1 MEGSHRDAS
10 ARACVHVIVV
20 AALGPPPCARRVRA
34 CRLPGWAPV
43 RPRQTQGVMR
53 GCTGTCVCPACMG
66 RACGTPSTR
75 LHELGAVQRSPAV
88 RPVQAAS
95 HLPRGSEPAT
105 GGGPAQA
112 AVESSEADWEG
123 RLQGAV
129 DSAEQWKAF
138 ADKLAA
144 ERGALDAELAVART
158 DAQARP
164 LALPPHSPPGPR
176 PFVSLRHVFSPACGI
191 QGWQHQTLYVNRIRA
206 PARRARQGVSAVS
219 GRPHP
224 RAQGLRAELQAA
236 TAAAAGGPHRRRPPR
251 RPALLQS
258 ARGTARRPAR
268 WARRWIRRV
277 IGVGVGCAACAGG
290 AGALHA
296 SAMSP
301 EVRVAGGTGAPEC
314 PWGCRPLE
322 DPPSSAAQARAA
334 AAEAQAQR
342 AATEAA
348 AEEARA
354 YTQRLQVPPALL

>member
-236 TAAAAGGPHRRRPPR
+236 TAAAA
-251 RPALLQS
+251 A
-258 ARGTARRPAR
+258 
-268 WARRWIRRV
+268 
-277 IGVGVGCAACAGG
+277 
-290 AGALHA
+290 
-296 SAMSP
+296 
-301 EVRVAGGTGAPEC
+301 
-314 PWGCRPLE
+314 
-322 DPPSSAAQARAA
+322 AAQAAA
-334 AAEAQAQR
+334 AAEAG
-342 AATEAA
+342 AA
-348 AEEARA
+348 AERARHGEEAGALGAALDQARDWGRGRVCRVCRGCGCPA
-354 YTQRLQVPPALL
+354 RLCHVPRSARCRRDRGT